1 MNITTRKMSDAHEA
15 WLVDLFGGRMTK
27 GSGNQ
32 WHNQMDGRQN
42 SRQQYYAFA
51 WDGKATLGKSVGVT
65 REMWK
70 KAVQQAGAER
80 PMLPLRWYDTE
91 QLKVGL
97 DLVVVSADDLAC
109 LIKDANR
116 YWAAK
121 EQGCL
126 TGDHQPLGRPAIDGD
141 YCDVCGADLWEAE
154 S

>member
-15 WLVDLFGGRMTK
+15 WLVELFGGRMTK

-32 WHNQMDGRQN
+32 WHNQMDGRQS

-70 KAVQQAGAER
+70 KAVQQAGMER

-109 LIKDANR
+109 LIEDANLYR
-116 YWAAK
+116 AAK
-121 EQGCL
+121 ENGCL
-126 TGDHQPLGRPAIDGD
+126 TGLHSWPPAPEDEPWKCSACEIPFME
-141 YCDVCGADLWEAE
+141 VQ
-154 S
+154 